1 MTNFIFTAMA
11 IASISLTIGKTYIF
25 RPIRNNI
32 EILWLKKLLSCPYCL
47 AHWLSAVAVILVIPY
62 NGIVD
67 FTIKMMAL
75 VTLSSIFSLFLWLYI
90 LSIDD

>member
-32 EILWLKKLLSCPYCL
+32 EIVWLKKLLSCPYCL
-47 AHWLSAVAVILVIPY
+47 AHWLSAVAVVFVIPY
-62 NGIVD
+62 NGILD
-67 FTIKMMAL
+67 FAIKTMAL
-75 VTLSSIFSLFLWLYI
+75 VTASSLFSLFLWHYLQS
-90 LSIDD
+90 LEE

>member
-32 EILWLKKLLSCPYCL
+32 EIAWLKKLLNCPYCL
-47 AHWLSAVAVILVIPY
+47 AHWLSAVAVFFVIPY
-62 NGIVD
+62 NGILD
-67 FTIKMMAL
+67 FTIKTMAL
-75 VTLSSIFSLFLWLYI
+75 VTLSSIFALFLWLYLLI
-90 LSIDD
+90 LEE